1 MSVLGAVGTSKR
13 GIITDGSSSFR
24 IVLLGEA
31 VCALIFEVGCEISMS
46 NMGATTEYNCND
58 ALSHATVNKMIQEG
72 FLMYE
77 VTRPSTREMSLELPR
92 ELLTLAIKPTLHR
105 KRIKLRNRKLTG
117 YTPGRSQKD
126 KSATS
131 GPLI

>member
-1 MSVLGAVGTSKR
+1 MLGAVGGKKCE
-13 GIITDGSSSFR
+13 IITDGSLSFR

-31 VCALIFEVGCEISMS
+31 MCTLIFEIGCEISMS
-46 NMGATTEYNCND
+46 NTSTTIEYNCND
-58 ALSHATVNKMIQEG
+58 ALSHATVSRMIQEG

-77 VTRPSTREMSLELPR
+77 VTRPSTREMSLEFPR
-92 ELLTLAIKPTLHR
+92 ELLTLAIKPRPHPR
-105 KRIKLRNRKLTG
+105 RIKLQKRQLTG

-126 KSATS
+126 RSATS